1 MSDLSKTILAKS
13 TQLNADDLA
22 GPITIKITGVKV
34 TDGDQPTAISYE
46 GDNGRPFFPCKSMRR
61 VLVRAWG
68 ANSQDYIGRSIALY
82 NEPTVKWGGKEVGGI
97 RISGVSHIERDFAM
111 PLTITRGQKKP
122 FAVKMLQISDG
133 RAEAMNQVQEFGKVR
148 DEAMVAAMSGGEAYL
163 KWWTDQDRNTQAA
176 MVDSGEHD
184 KCKNAAEI
192 SDSPPTS
199 NFEEPP
205 E

>member
-13 TQLNADDLA
+13 DQMNADDLA
-22 GPITIKITGVKV
+22 VPITIKVTGVRV
-34 TDGDQPTAISYE
+34 TDGDQPTSINFE
-46 GDNGRPFFPCKSMRR
+46 GDNGKPYKPCKSMRR

-82 NEPTVKWGGKEVGGI
+82 NEPTVKWGGQEVGGI

-122 FAVKMLQISDG
+122 FPVKKLHIQESEPDTPDPAFVQAAETAMNVALTGGVAYVQWWKEQTRPLQAYLVETGKHEDCKG
-133 RAEAMNQVQEFGKVR
+133 AAEAFDN
-148 DEAMVAAMSGGEAYL
+148 
-163 KWWTDQDRNTQAA
+163 
-176 MVDSGEHD
+176 
-184 KCKNAAEI
+184 
-192 SDSPPTS
+192 PPKS